1 MAEFSLQQKQKA
13 QLSTQQIISSQLLQL
28 PLANLEQRIYEELQ
42 ENPLLEA
49 VEAEKENTLDE
60 RERSPAASS
69 SQSSGEHFFQAV
81 QLDSFHEILLKQLA
95 LHEDIGRREVEVA
108 IEILGNLDSD
118 GYFVETPEVIVDSLR
133 LGGLEVESQEV
144 EEIRL
149 TILHLDP
156 PGVAALDLR
165 DRLLAQLNSSY
176 SKASSGVREAAGAIL
191 SGHFDDFIHRRF
203 ERLVK
208 KLPYPPVEIEAAI
221 NAIVALD
228 PHPGIFQN
236 EGGHYISPDFIVSFD
251 NGELTASLNDRSAL
265 SVKVSDSYRD
275 ILGKRQGSKED
286 LQFIRRNM
294 RRANEFASA
303 LESRRHTLLKVI
315 ESLMKHQYAFFAHG
329 PAFLVPLG
337 MKTIAADTGLD
348 ISTISR
354 AANSKYVQT
363 RFGVFDLKYFFT
375 GAIQTDEGED
385 VSSKVIKQHLADMIG
400 AEDQSKPLSDDS
412 LTAQLTEKGFQIA
425 RRTVAKYREQ
435 MQIPVARLRKKIF

>member
-1 MAEFSLQQKQKA
+1 MAEFRLQQKQKA

-49 VEAEKENTLDE
+49 VEAEKENSLDE
-60 RERSPAASS
+60 RERSSASS
-69 SQSSGEHFFQAV
+69 SGQSSGEHFFQAV
-81 QLDSFHEILLKQLA
+81 QFDSFHEILLKQLA
-95 LHEDIGRREVEVA
+95 LQENIERGEVEVA

-118 GYFVETPEVIVDSLR
+118 GYFVEDPEVIVDSLR
-133 LGGLEVESQEV
+133 IAGLEVDGDEV
-144 EEIRL
+144 EAIRL
-149 TILHLDP
+149 KILHLDP

-165 DRLLAQLNSSY
+165 ERLLVQLHFSRG
-176 SKASSGVREAAGAIL
+176 KASVRVRGVAEAIL
-191 SGHFDDFIHRRF
+191 IYHFDDFIHRRF

-208 KLPYPPVEIEAAI
+208 KLPHQPEEIDAAI

-228 PHPGIFQN
+228 PHPGIFQD
-236 EGGHYISPDFIVSFD
+236 EGGHYISPDFLVSFD

-265 SVKVSDSYRD
+265 SVKVSDRYRD

-294 RRANEFASA
+294 QRANDFASA
-303 LESRRHTLLKVI
+303 LESRRQTLLKVI
-315 ESLMKHQYAFFAHG
+315 ESLMKHQYAFFADG
-329 PAFLVPLG
+329 PAFLAPLG

-363 RFGVFDLKYFFT
+363 RFGVFELKYFFT
-375 GAIQTDEGED
+375 GAIQTDDGED
-385 VSSKVIKQHLADMIG
+385 VSSKVIKQHLADMIE
-400 AEDQSKPLSDDS
+400 AEEPSKPLSDDR
-412 LTAQLTEKGFQIA
+412 LTAMLSEQGFQIA

>member
-191 SGHFDDFIHRRF
+191 SGHLDDFIHRRF

>member
-95 LHEDIGRREVEVA
+95 LLEDIGRREVEVA